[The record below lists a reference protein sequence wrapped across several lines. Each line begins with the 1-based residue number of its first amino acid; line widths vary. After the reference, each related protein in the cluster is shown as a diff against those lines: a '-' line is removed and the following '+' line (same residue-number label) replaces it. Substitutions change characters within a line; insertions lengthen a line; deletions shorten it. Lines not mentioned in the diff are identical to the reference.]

1 MFGEM
6 GNQRYNMEKMRV
18 VFTQDIPGIGAQGEV
33 KEVSPGYGKNFLL
46 PRGLAVLAIPSA
58 LKAAEER
65 KEAQQRERSQKFSEL
80 EGIGERISQLSTL
93 AIKARAGEEGKLFG
107 SITAS
112 HIAQNLSKAIGVEV
126 DRRWIKLSSPI
137 RKLGNHETRVRLA
150 SDLVIP
156 LQVSVKE
163 DGGETSPSR

>member
-1 MFGEM
+1 
-6 GNQRYNMEKMRV
+6 MRV
-18 VFTQDIPGIGAQGEV
+18 LFTQDVPGVGAQGEV

-58 LKAAEER
+58 LKAAEEQ

-80 EGIGERISQLSTL
+80 EEIGGRIRQLPILT
-93 AIKARAGEEGKLFG
+93 IKAKAGEEGKLFG

-112 HIAQNLSKAIGVEV
+112 HIARSLSSATGVEV
-126 DRRWIKLSSPI
+126 DRRWIKLPSPI
-137 RKLGNHETRVRLA
+137 RKLGNHEARVRLR

-156 LQVSVKE
+156 IQISVKE
-163 DGGETSPSR
+163 DGGETSPL